1 MSKRHWLEITE
12 YVGIVASLS
21 GTVAAVATQQAIY
34 AAAPLTVTLG
44 LNTLNRQ
51 RLAAQV
57 ARLLPLETQLV
68 ELTQQQGQLVESTAQ
83 IEPRITGQLEE
94 LQQLLLAIQAKFE
107 PITTQYHQLETQYQ
121 ALETQAQGF
130 SQSSEEKWGVIQQVL
145 DGVVGEL
152 PALRE
157 QFNSVWDELRP
168 LREQLP
174 SLQEKQRELAMTL
187 TEVSQQ
193 TSQRVAAIQGELS
206 PLQGEVKTLAQQQ
219 ISSQFVRD
227 QLTPIQEKLT
237 QLNDQWEAITH
248 RQGLLNGL
256 QERLEM
262 ITGEIG
268 HLHQQLNSL
277 SVSALGTDEAQA
289 NAILTQLE
297 ALDRQFKEWQGQ
309 ALPAPSPVDLSPL
322 EREISDLR
330 GALQGV
336 QAQIEPLFN
345 PPVVEELAS
354 LREAILFREAEQDAG
369 LQSPPTPPVVEEE
382 AEAAPEAPPM
392 AEEDPPVEPEV
403 ESEPTPPELPDLEE
417 LGRDL
422 TEGVR
427 GLGDNLAGLGSTLRD
442 AFGRFAASRL
452 NPEKEAALLKVW
464 HCVETLPS
472 ELEQV
477 RTVALSGLFIACPDA
492 DYGIKLWDRE
502 SLNPRRMFMGHRDE
516 VFCLAFSPDGHRL
529 VSGSA
534 DNSLKLWD
542 VNTGQLLHTFEGHFH
557 GVSQVLFSPHG
568 QTIAS
573 CSYDK
578 TVKLWDVGTG
588 RELRT
593 LKGHWDRVYAIAF
606 SPDGKTL
613 VSGSSDG
620 TLKSWDVQTGEKL
633 RSQAVGGTLHSL
645 VFSPDGQT
653 LASGGSDR
661 KIRLWTVPSQQE
673 LNSLRLLNQV
683 YSLAWHPSQ
692 PILASATT
700 YKTITFWDTTTGEKV
715 ALLAG
720 HENRVNAIAFSPD
733 GQQLVSA
740 SQDGT
745 VKLWEKREE

>member
-21 GTVAAVATQQAIY
+21 GTVATVVTQQAIY

-57 ARLLPLETQLV
+57 ARLLPIETQLV

-107 PITTQYHQLETQYQ
+107 PITAQYHQLETQYQ
-121 ALETQAQGF
+121 TLETQAQGL
-130 SQSSEEKWGVIQQVL
+130 SQSSEEKWGAIQQVL

-174 SLQEKQRELAMTL
+174 ALQEQQRELAMTL

-193 TSQRVAAIQGELS
+193 TSQRVAAIQEELS
-206 PLQGEVKTLAQQQ
+206 PLQGQLRTLAQQQ
-219 ISSQFVRD
+219 ISSQFVQE
-227 QLTPIQEKLT
+227 QLTPIEEKLT
-237 QLNDQWEAITH
+237 QLHGQWEAMTH
-248 RQGLLNGL
+248 RQGLLNTL
-256 QERLEM
+256 QERLDRVN
-262 ITGEIG
+262 GEISQ
-268 HLHQQLNSL
+268 LHQQLNSL

-297 ALDRQFKEWQGQ
+297 ALDRQFKQWQGET
-309 ALPAPSPVDLSPL
+309 LSAPSRVDLSPL

-336 QAQIEPLFN
+336 QGQIKPLLD
-345 PPVVEELAS
+345 PPVLEELAS
-354 LREAILFREAEQDAG
+354 LREAILLREADAEAE
-369 LQSPPTPPVVEEE
+369 LQSPPTPPV
-382 AEAAPEAPPM
+382 
-392 AEEDPPVEPEV
+392 AEEDVETPLMEEEEPPVESEL
-403 ESEPTPPELPDLEE
+403 ESEPTPPEVPDLEE
-417 LGRDL
+417 LGREL

-427 GLGDNLAGLGSTLRD
+427 GLGDNLVGFGSTLRD

-452 NPEKEAALLKVW
+452 NPEKEAALLEVW

-477 RTVALSGLFIACPDA
+477 RTVALSGSFIASPDA

-516 VFCLAFSPDGHRL
+516 VFCLAFSPDGGRL

-542 VNTGQLLHTFEGHFH
+542 VNTGKLLHTFEGHFH

-606 SPDGKTL
+606 SPDGQTL

-620 TLKSWDVQTGEKL
+620 TLKSWEVQTGEKL
-633 RSQAVGGTLHSL
+633 SSQAVGGTLHSL
-645 VFSPDGQT
+645 VFSPDGRT

-661 KIRLWTVPSQQE
+661 KIRLWTVPPQQE
-673 LNSLRLLNQV
+673 LNSIRLLNQV
-683 YSLAWHPSQ
+683 YSLAWHPSESL
-692 PILASATT
+692 LASATT
-700 YKTITFWDTTTGEKV
+700 HKTITFWDTTTGEKV

-720 HENRVNAIAFSPD
+720 HENRVNAIAFSAD

-745 VKLWEKREE
+745 VKVWEKRKDSVR